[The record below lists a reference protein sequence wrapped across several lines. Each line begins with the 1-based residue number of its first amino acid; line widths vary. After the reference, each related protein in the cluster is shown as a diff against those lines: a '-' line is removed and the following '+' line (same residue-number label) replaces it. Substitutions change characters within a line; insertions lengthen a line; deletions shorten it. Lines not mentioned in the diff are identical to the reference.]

1 VIQLCH
7 VMSSAGKFVLSC
19 TAMRQSDWAGS
30 VVAVIAESVRH
41 HRKRCGMS
49 AQQLADS
56 CSELGYAGM
65 TRSVIANL
73 ETGARDSLSVP
84 EWLILAAGL
93 RVPPLLLLYPLG
105 RAEDSVEV
113 LPGVELSPWDGLR
126 YAETGQHRMN
136 DTTVDTTIGLFRG
149 HENGVRQWRRATAEL
164 GDVDRVLAGEPR
176 EVVKPRHPS
185 LRDGDPDPAE
195 DERHLAAARTSLA
208 TNIDLQVQ
216 GIRLVRDAIK
226 AVGLVPPPLPPG
238 LRHLDANEADHAEEA

>member
-1 VIQLCH
+1 
-7 VMSSAGKFVLSC
+7 MSRAGKLVISC
-19 TAMRQSDWAGS
+19 TTMRQTDWAGS
-30 VVAVIAESVRH
+30 VIAVIAESVRH
-41 HRKRCGMS
+41 HRKLRGLS
-49 AQQLADS
+49 AQQLADT
-56 CSELGYAGM
+56 CSEHGYAGM

-105 RAEDSVEV
+105 RTDNSIEV
-113 LPGVELSPWDGLR
+113 LPGVELNPWEGLR

-136 DTTVDTTIGLFRG
+136 DTTEDTTVEMFGS

-164 GDVDRVLAGEPR
+164 RDIDRVLAGEPR
-176 EVVKPRHPS
+176 AAVKPRHPS
-185 LRDGDPDPAE
+185 LRDGEPDPAD
-195 DERHLAAARTSLA
+195 DERHLAAARTSLV
-208 TNIDLQVQ
+208 TNISLQVQ

-238 LRHLDANEADHAEEA
+238 LRHLDASEADHTEEA